1 MSDHDTAFPPY
12 TYVPGLGRP
21 HPVSSPLGHSHGVV
35 HPPAE
40 PIRGGDWSESRDF
53 KLGAA
58 LFNAGYYWEAH
69 EAWER
74 LWHAHGREGAIADL
88 LKALI
93 KLAAAGVKVRQGQ
106 PAGVVV
112 HARRA
117 ADLFQAIQNQT
128 QEQMLLGLN
137 LARFAELARSIAD
150 EPPLDPVG
158 RNAVVGPVFSFR
170 IDPEPITPS

>member
-1 MSDHDTAFPPY
+1 MNEHDDAFPPY
-12 TYVPGLGRP
+12 SYVPGLGRP
-21 HPVSSPLGHSHGVV
+21 HPVSSPLGHSHQVTR
-35 HPPAE
+35 PPAE
-40 PIRGGDWSESRDF
+40 PIREGDWIASREF
-53 KLGAA
+53 NRGIG
-58 LFNAGYYWEAH
+58 LFNAGFYWEAH
-69 EAWER
+69 EEWER
-74 LWHAHGREGAIADL
+74 LWHAHGRSGPIADL

-137 LARFAELARSIAD
+137 LARFAQLARSIAD
-150 EPPLDPVG
+150 KPPLDPVG
-158 RNAVVGPVFSFR
+158 RDAVVGPVFSFR